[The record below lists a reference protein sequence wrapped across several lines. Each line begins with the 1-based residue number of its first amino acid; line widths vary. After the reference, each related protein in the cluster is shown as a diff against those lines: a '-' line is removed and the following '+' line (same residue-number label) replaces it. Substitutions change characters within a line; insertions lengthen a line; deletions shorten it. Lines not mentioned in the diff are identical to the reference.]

1 MISLKEHIYT
11 IPITDALNEECGC
24 VLCSIEKKL
33 ESEAI
38 TYFLGASLMEP
49 DAREDTNKNG
59 FCRPHTKMLYEG
71 GNSLG
76 LSLILETHIKEFSK
90 NFVLNEK
97 TGLFKK
103 PDTKESTKKIDN
115 AVKSCS
121 VCNKLNSQMEAVA
134 RNLIYLISKEKDF
147 KEKFFEK
154 GALCAEHASLVLSL
168 CEKELGAKKG
178 TDLYNE
184 ISAMQRAYLEEL
196 YNNLHAFVISF
207 DYRSNGEKP
216 SEKVKASLGEAVKYI
231 SKY

>member
-1 MISLKEHIYT
+1 MKEHIYT

-24 VLCSIEKKL
+24 LLCTIEKKL
-33 ESEAI
+33 ESEAV

-59 FCRPHTKMLYEG
+59 FCRSHTKMLYEG

-90 NFVLNEK
+90 NFAFNEK

-103 PDTKESTKKIDN
+103 PDTKEALKKLDD
-115 AVKSCS
+115 AVNSCS
-121 VCNKLNSQMEAVA
+121 VCNKLNLQMEAVA

-154 GALCAEHASLVLSL
+154 GTLCSSHALLVLSL
-168 CEKELGAKKG
+168 CEKELGSKKG
-178 TDLYNE
+178 GDLYNE
-184 ISAMQRAYLEEL
+184 ISAMQKAYLEEL
-196 YNNLHAFVISF
+196 YNNLHSFVISF
-207 DYRSNGEKP
+207 DYRSKNEKP
-216 SEKVKASLGEAVKYI
+216 TEKVKASLSEAVKYI

>member
-1 MISLKEHIYT
+1 MKEHIYT

-24 VLCSIEKKL
+24 LLCEIEKKL

-38 TYFLGASLMEP
+38 SYFLGASLMEP

-59 FCRPHTKMLYEG
+59 FCRAHTKMLYEG

-90 NFVLNEK
+90 NFTSNEK

-103 PDTKESTKKIDN
+103 PDNKEAIKRIEN

-121 VCNKLNSQMEAVA
+121 VCNKLNLQMEAAA

-147 KEKFFEK
+147 KEKFFNK
-154 GALCAEHASLVLSL
+154 GVLCSHHASLVLSL

-178 TDLYNE
+178 GEVYNE
-184 ISAMQRAYLEEL
+184 ICAMQKAYLEEL
-196 YNNLHAFVISF
+196 YNNLHAFVTSF
-207 DYRSNGEKP
+207 DYRSTNEKP
-216 SEKVKASLGEAVKYI
+216 TEKVKGSLGEAVKYI

>member
-103 PDTKESTKKIDN
+103 PDTKETAKKIDD